1 MVCRKTAFI
10 HGLMSAERQG
20 IDMLYIYMSED
31 TPNTPISEKVVFKAG
46 FSKHPL
52 IRGGQLKQA
61 ACRTIGQKVDMRVRN
76 HYAPCNTDNRKEA
89 EYIERYILRMIAR
102 RPSAVKLSP
111 EFFSISTEDRAY
123 CYKHL
128 RLWIGTARQRMRK
141 EGL

>member
-1 MVCRKTAFI
+1 
-10 HGLMSAERQG
+10 
-20 IDMLYIYMSED
+20 MLYIYMSED
-31 TPNTPISEKVVFKAG
+31 TMHTPLTGGCIFKAG
-46 FSKHPL
+46 YSKHPL

-61 ACRTIGQKVDMRVRN
+61 ARRTIGQEVNMRVRD

-102 RPSAVKLSP
+102 RPSAVNLSP

-128 RLWIGTARQRMRK
+128 RIWIGTARQRMRK

>member
-1 MVCRKTAFI
+1 
-10 HGLMSAERQG
+10 
-20 IDMLYIYMSED
+20 MLYIYMSED
-31 TPNTPISEKVVFKAG
+31 TMHTPISDTITFKAG
-46 FSKHPL
+46 FSKHPV

-61 ACRTIGQKVDMRVRN
+61 ARRTIGQEVNMRVRD

-111 EFFSISTEDRAY
+111 EFFSISVEDRAY

>member
-1 MVCRKTAFI
+1 
-10 HGLMSAERQG
+10 
-20 IDMLYIYMSED
+20 MLYIYMSED
-31 TPNTPISEKVVFKAG
+31 TMHTPLTGGCIFKAG
-46 FSKHPL
+46 YSKHP
-52 IRGGQLKQA
+52 IERGYQLKQA
-61 ACRTIGQKVDMRVRN
+61 ARRTIGQEVNMRVCN

-111 EFFSISTEDRAY
+111 EFFSISVEDRAY